1 MRCHLWHRLKFKGVK
16 AKDSGWSSDTVSD
29 DGAYSPVGGS
39 LLSRDRGSSRAPS
52 AAGRRA
58 VPAAGS
64 MALSLRERMIALESE
79 RRNGEARLVW
89 LC

>member
-1 MRCHLWHRLKFKGVK
+1 MRCHLWHRLKFEGVK
-16 AKDSGWSSDTVSD
+16 ANDSGWSSDTVSD
-29 DGAYSPVGGS
+29 DGAYSQAGGS
-39 LLSRDRGSSRAPS
+39 LLSRDRGDSRAPS
-52 AAGRRA
+52 GRRA

-64 MALSLRERMIALESE
+64 MELSLRERMIALERE